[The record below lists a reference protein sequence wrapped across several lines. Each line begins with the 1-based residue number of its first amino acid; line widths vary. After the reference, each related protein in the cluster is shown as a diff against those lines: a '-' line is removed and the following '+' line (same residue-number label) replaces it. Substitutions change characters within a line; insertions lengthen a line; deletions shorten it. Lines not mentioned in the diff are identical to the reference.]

1 MMRLR
6 RLIIRALPG
15 IEPGFS
21 FEPASGGINIVTG
34 PNAIGKSSLARAL
47 RYLLAGVDGR
57 NDPPD
62 LHLEAEF
69 TTGTTEWTVRRMGR
83 QVVWRRGG
91 KSADAP
97 ALPGADQFGLYRLS
111 MESLLT
117 DDADDRAL
125 ADRLWRMVRGGYDL
139 DAAKAGGVGPRFA
152 ASEER
157 QLREARKELAG
168 LRNEHRDLR
177 LREAELPDLA
187 RRIRRAERAR
197 VRRGRVETALELL
210 KAIRERRTRGAALRA
225 FPVEMARLH
234 GDEMERLEEFEEEI
248 ALRKTELADAR
259 RFLKARERERGNTG
273 FGDALPNPEL
283 VDCAR
288 KALQRVERDAIE
300 RGTARVALAGAE
312 ETLAKVRAE
321 LGGGGTPP
329 GSGAEGPG
337 RANVAGAGGNPGR
350 IPPRL
355 DFDSLDRARRIA
367 QPLVD
372 QRARRRELRQW
383 LDMAGDAPQQAE
395 VDRLRDGVNALRR
408 WLAISEDSPSRLLV
422 WVRHATQIALWAGM
436 TLAALMALWALR
448 AESYWL
454 LGFFVTVMA
463 NLFAVFWFSRQAASL
478 GADTRDEAKRSYAE
492 TGLETPPE
500 WNREAVR
507 EHLRSDVEARLN
519 RLLLRQERAVRA
531 GGLRAELEQAE
542 TEIGELEVER
552 KALAS
557 ELGIDPELPGAPFLR
572 FVSVME
578 KWDSAQ
584 GDHAVKAAALRAL
597 DDRIGE
603 GAARVR
609 ELLAPWRTTGDPP
622 LAFSTAQAH
631 VPVEIDAVAD
641 ATVDDEAADAVA
653 DDLAAVEV
661 DSDVTAHVDADS
673 ATEAEADAL
682 RVAFDALEKRLAK
695 AREAD
700 GKIES
705 ARDSIESLQD
715 RIRNAEAGRSGLF
728 ERAGIATAARAE
740 LARRVDGLNDW
751 RKANDAL
758 VLATGD
764 ENRLRGLISDDASLI
779 EAAEKGADPIEVA
792 EDGADPVE
800 VAEEGAVT
808 ELQRELR
815 AASEEADNHDE
826 LLKKQQDVETL
837 LREARRSHDLERAAA
852 ELDKAGEALRDKRDR
867 ALLQVATDL
876 LLNDVEDAFRTER
889 EPELLRRAR
898 ERFEQVTAHEFTLEL
913 ADKSGFTARDLTQG
927 VLRTPAE
934 LSSGTRMQLLL
945 ALRLAWT
952 EYRERGGEALPLFL
966 DEALTTSDE
975 SRFAVMARTLSRLSR
990 SAGRQIFYLSARR
1003 HEATLWKQTTGTEPA
1018 VTDLAAVR
1026 FGAARA
1032 DPDSLRVETPPALP
1046 SSDGMAVEKYA
1057 ALIGVHPV
1065 NPRADAGGI
1074 HLFHLLRDDL
1084 GLLHSLVESW
1094 RIGTLGQLESLLA
1107 SDAARTA
1114 ISERQTRRRVRQ
1126 RSQTARTW
1134 IDLWRQG
1141 RGMPVDR
1148 AVLDESGAVSGVF
1161 LDDAADLAKE
1171 LEGDGKAL
1179 VLALRD
1185 RRVKGFFASK
1195 TDELENWLADK
1206 GYVDDSATIEPDE
1219 RRRLTLQRVVPPTP
1233 ADVEDVN
1240 RVVDWMESVVV
1251 SYSALYNR
1259 SS

>member
-21 FEPASGGINIVTG
+21 FEPASGGVNIVTG

-62 LHLEAEF
+62 LHLEAEL
-69 TTGTTEWTVRRMGR
+69 TSGTTEWTVRRMGR
-83 QVVWRRGG
+83 QVVWRRDGEP
-91 KSADAP
+91 ADAP

-139 DAAKAGGVGPRFA
+139 DAARVGGVGPRFA
-152 ASEER
+152 ATEER
-157 QLREARKELAG
+157 QLREASAELAG
-168 LRNEHRDLR
+168 LRNKHRDLR
-177 LREAELPDLA
+177 LREAELPGLA
-187 RRIRRAERAR
+187 RRIRRAEQAR
-197 VRRGRVETALELL
+197 VRRGRVETALDLL
-210 KAIRERRTRGAALRA
+210 KAIRERRARGAALQA

-234 GDEMERLEEFEEEI
+234 GDEIERLEEFEEEI
-248 ALRKTELADAR
+248 AHRETELADAR
-259 RFLKARERERGNTG
+259 RFLKERVRERENTG
-273 FGDALPNPEL
+273 FGDALPDPEL
-283 VDCAR
+283 VDRAR
-288 KALQRVERDAIE
+288 KALRRVERDAIE
-300 RGTARVALAGAE
+300 RGNARVALAGAE
-312 ETLAKVRAE
+312 ETLAKSRAE
-321 LGGGGTPP
+321 LGCGWAPP
-329 GSGAEGPG
+329 GPSADGLG
-337 RANVAGAGGNPGR
+337 RARVAGADANAGR

-355 DFDSLDRARRIA
+355 DAESLDRARRIA
-367 QPLVD
+367 EPLVD

-408 WLAISEDSPSRLLV
+408 WLAVSEDSASRVLV
-422 WVRHATQIALWAGM
+422 WVRHMTQVALWAGM

-454 LGFFVTVMA
+454 LGILLTVMA
-463 NLFAVFWFSRQAASL
+463 NLFAVYWFSRQAASV
-478 GADTRDEAKRSYAE
+478 GADARDEAKRNYAE

-542 TEIGELEVER
+542 TEIGDLEEKK

-572 FVSVME
+572 FISVTE

-584 GDHAVKAAALRAL
+584 RDHAVKTAVLRAL

-622 LAFSTAQAH
+622 LGFSTTNAH
-631 VPVEIDAVAD
+631 VPVDTNAIAD
-641 ATVDDEAADAVA
+641 AAVDAAAADAGA
-653 DDLAAVEV
+653 EDLAAVEV
-661 DSDVTAHVDADS
+661 ESDATAHVDADS
-673 ATEAEADAL
+673 AAETEVDAL

-695 AREAD
+695 AKEAD
-700 GKIES
+700 GEIES
-705 ARDSIESLQD
+705 VRDRIESLED
-715 RIRNAEAGRSGLF
+715 RIRNAEAGRSGLY
-728 ERAGIATAARAE
+728 ERAGIATGARAE
-740 LARRVDGLNDW
+740 LARRVGGLNDW

-758 VLATGD
+758 GLATGD

-792 EDGADPVE
+792 EDGTDPVE

-815 AASEEADNHDE
+815 AASEEADNRDE
-826 LLKKQQDVETL
+826 LLKKRQEIETL
-837 LREARRSHDLERAAA
+837 LREARKSHDLEGVAAK
-852 ELDKAGEALRDKRDR
+852 LDKAGDALRDKRDR

-952 EYRERGGEALPLFL
+952 EDRERGGEALPFFL

-990 SAGRQIFYLSARR
+990 NAGRQIFYLSARR
-1003 HEATLWKQTTGTEPA
+1003 HEATLWKQATGTEPG
-1018 VTDLAAVR
+1018 VIDLAAVR
-1026 FGAARA
+1026 FGSALA
-1032 DPDSLRVETPPALP
+1032 DPDALRVETPPALP
-1046 SSDGMAVEKYA
+1046 SPDGLAAEEYAV
-1057 ALIGVHPV
+1057 LIGVHPV

-1084 GLLHSLVESW
+1084 SLLHSLLDTW
-1094 RIGTLGQLESLLA
+1094 RIGALGQLESLLA
-1107 SDAARTA
+1107 SNAARSA
-1114 ISERQTRRRVRQ
+1114 ISGRQTRQRLRQ
-1126 RSQTARTW
+1126 RCRTARTW
-1134 IDLWRQG
+1134 TDLWRQG

-1148 AVLDESGAVSGVF
+1148 AVLDESGAVSDVF
-1161 LDDAADLAKE
+1161 LDSAADLAKE
-1171 LEGDGKAL
+1171 LEGNGNAL

-1185 RRVKGFFASK
+1185 RRVKGFHASK
-1195 TDELENWLADK
+1195 TDELERWLADR
-1206 GYVDDSATIEPDE
+1206 GYVDDAATLEPDE
-1219 RRRLTLQRVVPPTP
+1219 RRRLTLQRVVPTTP
-1233 ADVEDVN
+1233 ADAEDVN
-1240 RVVDWMESVVV
+1240 RVVDWMEH
-1251 SYSALYNR
+1251 
-1259 SS
+1259 

>member
-6 RLIIRALPG
+6 RLSIRALPG

-21 FEPASGGINIVTG
+21 FEPASGGVNIVTG

-62 LHLEAEF
+62 LHLEAEL
-69 TTGTTEWTVRRMGR
+69 TSDTTEWTVRRMGR
-83 QVVWRRGG
+83 QVVWRRDGEP
-91 KSADAP
+91 ADAP

-139 DAAKAGGVGPRFA
+139 DAARVGGVGPRFA
-152 ASEER
+152 ATEER
-157 QLREARKELAG
+157 QLREARAELAG
-168 LRNEHRDLR
+168 LRNKHRDLR
-177 LREAELPDLA
+177 LREAELPGLA
-187 RRIRRAERAR
+187 RRIRRADQAR
-197 VRRGRVETALELL
+197 VRCGRVETALDLL
-210 KAIRERRTRGAALRA
+210 KAIRERRARGAVLQA

-234 GDEMERLEEFEEEI
+234 GDEIERLEEFEEEI
-248 ALRKTELADAR
+248 TLRETELVDAR
-259 RFLKARERERGNTG
+259 RFLKERVRERENTG
-273 FGDALPNPEL
+273 FGDTLPDPEL
-283 VDCAR
+283 ADCAR
-288 KALQRVERDAIE
+288 KALRRVERDAIE
-300 RGTARVALAGAE
+300 RGNARVALAGAE
-312 ETLAKVRAE
+312 ETLAKARAE
-321 LGGGGTPP
+321 LGGGGAP
-329 GSGAEGPG
+329 SGPG
-337 RANVAGAGGNPGR
+337 ADGLGRAKVAGADANAGR

-355 DFDSLDRARRIA
+355 DADSLDRARKIA
-367 QPLVD
+367 EPLVD
-372 QRARRRELRQW
+372 KRARRRELRQW

-395 VDRLRDGVNALRR
+395 VDRLRDGVSALRR
-408 WLAISEDSPSRLLV
+408 WLAVSEDSASRVLV
-422 WVRHATQIALWAGM
+422 WVRHTTQVALWAGM
-436 TLAALMALWALR
+436 TLAALLALWALR

-454 LGFFVTVMA
+454 LGFFLTVMA
-463 NLFAVFWFSRQAASL
+463 NLFAVYWFSRQAASL
-478 GADTRDEAKRSYAE
+478 GADARDEAKRNYAE
-492 TGLETPPE
+492 TGLEIPPE

-542 TEIGELEVER
+542 TEIGELEE
-552 KALAS
+552 KKMALAS

-572 FVSVME
+572 FISVTE

-584 GDHAVKAAALRAL
+584 RDHAVKAAALRAL

-603 GAARVR
+603 GAAHVR
-609 ELLAPWRTTGDPP
+609 ELLAPWRTT
-622 LAFSTAQAH
+622 
-631 VPVEIDAVAD
+631 
-641 ATVDDEAADAVA
+641 
-653 DDLAAVEV
+653 VEV
-661 DSDVTAHVDADS
+661 DSDATDHVDGVS
-673 ATEAEADAL
+673 ASEAEVDAL

-695 AREAD
+695 AKEAD
-700 GKIES
+700 GEIES
-705 ARDSIESLQD
+705 ARDRVESLED

-728 ERAGIATAARAE
+728 ERAGIATGARAE

-779 EAAEKGADPIEVA
+779 EAAEKGVDPIEVA
-792 EDGADPVE
+792 EDSADPVE

-815 AASEEADNHDE
+815 AASKEADKHDE
-826 LLKKQQDVETL
+826 LLKKQQDIETL
-837 LREARRSHDLERAAA
+837 LREARKSHDLERAAG
-852 ELDKAGEALRDKRDR
+852 ELDEAGEALRDKRDR
-867 ALLQVATDL
+867 ALLHVATDL

-927 VLRTPAE
+927 VLRAPAE

-952 EYRERGGEALPLFL
+952 EDRERGGEALPLFL

-975 SRFAVMARTLSRLSR
+975 SRFAVMARTISRLSR
-990 SAGRQIFYLSARR
+990 NDGRQIFYLSARR
-1003 HEATLWKQTTGTEPA
+1003 HEATLWKQATGTEPG
-1018 VTDLAAVR
+1018 VIDLAAVR
-1026 FGAARA
+1026 FGSALA
-1032 DPDSLRVETPPALP
+1032 DPDALRVETPPALP
-1046 SSDGMAVEKYA
+1046 SPDGLAAERYS

-1074 HLFHLLRDDL
+1074 HLFHTLRDDL
-1084 GLLHSLVESW
+1084 GLLHGLLDTW
-1094 RIGTLGQLESLLA
+1094 RIGALGQLESLLA
-1107 SDAARTA
+1107 SDAARSA
-1114 ISERQTRRRVRQ
+1114 VSDRQTRQRLRQ
-1126 RSQTARTW
+1126 RSRTARIW
-1134 IDLWRQG
+1134 AELWRQG
-1141 RGMPVDR
+1141 RGKPVGR
-1148 AVLDESGAVSGVF
+1148 AVLDESGAVSDVF
-1161 LDDAADLAKE
+1161 LDPAADLAKE
-1171 LEGDGKAL
+1171 LKGDGKAL

-1185 RRVKGFFASK
+1185 RRVKGFHASK
-1195 TDELENWLADK
+1195 ADELERWLADK
-1206 GYVDDSATIEPDE
+1206 GYVDDAATLEPGE
-1219 RRRLTLQRVVPPTP
+1219 RRRLTLQRVVPPAP
-1233 ADVEDVN
+1233 ADAEDVN
-1240 RVVDWMESVVV
+1240 RVVDWLESGIT
-1251 SYSALYNR
+1251 S
-1259 SS
+1259 

>member
-6 RLIIRALPG
+6 RLSIRALPG
-15 IEPGFS
+15 IAPGFS
-21 FEPASGGINIVTG
+21 FEPASGGVNIVTG

-57 NDPPD
+57 IDPPD
-62 LHLEAEF
+62 LHLEAEL
-69 TTGTTEWTVRRMGR
+69 TSDTTEWAVRRLGR
-83 QVVWRRGG
+83 QVVWRRAGEP
-91 KSADAP
+91 ADAP

-125 ADRLWRMVRGGYDL
+125 ADRLWRMVRGGYDI
-139 DAAKAGGVGPRFA
+139 DAARVGGVGPRFA
-152 ASEER
+152 ATEER
-157 QLREARKELAG
+157 QLREARAELAG

-177 LREAELPDLA
+177 LREAELPDLT
-187 RRIRRAERAR
+187 RRIRRAARAR
-197 VRRGRVETALELL
+197 VRCGRVETALDLL
-210 KAIRERRTRGAALRA
+210 KAIRERRACGAALQA

-234 GDEMERLEEFEEEI
+234 GDEIERLEKFEEEI
-248 ALRKTELADAR
+248 ARLETELADAR
-259 RFLKARERERGNTG
+259 RFLKERVRERETTG
-273 FGDALPNPEL
+273 FGEVLPDLEL
-283 VDCAR
+283 VDRAR
-288 KALQRVERDAIE
+288 KALRRVERDTIE
-300 RGTARVALAGAE
+300 RGNARVALAGAE
-312 ETLAKVRAE
+312 ETLVTARVG
-321 LGGGGTPP
+321 LGGGGAPP
-329 GSGAEGPG
+329 GPSADGLG
-337 RANVAGAGGNPGR
+337 RTKVAGADANAGR
-350 IPPRL
+350 IPPGL
-355 DFDSLDRARRIA
+355 DVDSLERARKIA
-367 QPLVD
+367 EPLVD
-372 QRARRRELRQW
+372 KRARRRELRQW
-383 LDMAGDAPQQAE
+383 LDMAGDAPEQAE

-408 WLAISEDSPSRLLV
+408 WLAVSEDSASRVLV
-422 WVRHATQIALWAGM
+422 WVRHTTQVALWAGM

-454 LGFFVTVMA
+454 LGTLLTVMA
-463 NLFAVFWFSRQAASL
+463 NLFAVYWFSRQAASV
-478 GADTRDEAKRSYAE
+478 GADAKNEAKRNYAE

-519 RLLLRQERAVRA
+519 RLLLRQEQAVRA
-531 GGLRAELEQAE
+531 GGLRAELKQAE
-542 TEIGELEVER
+542 TEIGELEEKK

-572 FVSVME
+572 FISITE

-584 GDHAVKAAALRAL
+584 RDHAVKVAALRAL

-603 GAARVR
+603 CAVYVR
-609 ELLAPWRTTGDPP
+609 ELLVPWRTTGDPP
-622 LAFSTAQAH
+622 L
-631 VPVEIDAVAD
+631 EIFA
-641 ATVDDEAADAVA
+641 
-653 DDLAAVEV
+653 
-661 DSDVTAHVDADS
+661 
-673 ATEAEADAL
+673 AEADVDAL

-695 AREAD
+695 AKEAD
-700 GKIES
+700 GEIES
-705 ARDSIESLQD
+705 ARDRVESLED
-715 RIRNAEAGRSGLF
+715 RIRNAEAGRSRLF
-728 ERAGIATAARAE
+728 ERAGIATGARAE

-758 VLATGD
+758 VLAKGD

-779 EAAEKGADPIEVA
+779 EAAEKGANPIEVA

-800 VAEEGAVT
+800 VVEEGAVT

-815 AASEEADNHDE
+815 AASEEADKHDE
-826 LLKKQQDVETL
+826 LLKKHQDIETL
-837 LREARRSHDLERAAA
+837 LREARKSHDLERAAG

-867 ALLQVATDL
+867 ALLHVATDC

-927 VLRTPAE
+927 VLRAPAE

-952 EYRERGGEALPLFL
+952 EDRERGGEALPLFL

-990 SAGRQIFYLSARR
+990 NAGRQIFYLSARR
-1003 HEATLWKQTTGTEPA
+1003 HEATLWKQATGTAPG
-1018 VTDLAAVR
+1018 VIDLAAVR
-1026 FGAARA
+1026 FGSAPAG
-1032 DPDSLRVETPPALP
+1032 PDALHIETPPALP
-1046 SSDGMAVEKYA
+1046 SPDGLAAEKYA

-1084 GLLHSLVESW
+1084 GLLHGLLDTW
-1094 RIGTLGQLESLLA
+1094 RIGALGQLESLLA
-1107 SDAARTA
+1107 SDAAQSA
-1114 ISERQTRRRVRQ
+1114 VSYRQTRQTLRQ
-1126 RSQTARTW
+1126 RSRTARTW
-1134 IDLWRQG
+1134 TELWRQG
-1141 RGMPVDR
+1141 RGKPVDR
-1148 AVLDESGAVSGVF
+1148 AVLDDSGAVSDVF
-1161 LDDAADLAKE
+1161 LDPAADLAKE

-1185 RRVKGFFASK
+1185 RRVKGFHASK
-1195 TDELENWLADK
+1195 ADELETWLADK
-1206 GYVDDSATIEPDE
+1206 GYVDDAATLEPGE
-1219 RRRLTLQRVVPPTP
+1219 RRRLTLQRVVPPAP
-1233 ADVEDVN
+1233 ADAEDVN
-1240 RVVDWMESVVV
+1240 RVVDWLESAIVF
-1251 SYSALYNR
+1251 
-1259 SS
+1259 

>member
-21 FEPASGGINIVTG
+21 FEPASGRVNIVTG

-47 RYLLAGVDGR
+47 RYLLTGVDGR

-62 LHLEAEF
+62 LHLEAEL
-69 TTGTTEWTVRRMGR
+69 TSDTTEWTVRRMGR
-83 QVVWRRGG
+83 QVVWRRDG
-91 KSADAP
+91 KPVDAP

-117 DDADDRAL
+117 DDADDHAL

-139 DAAKAGGVGPRFA
+139 DAARVGGVGPRFA
-152 ASEER
+152 ATEER
-157 QLREARKELAG
+157 QLREASTELAG
-168 LRNEHRDLR
+168 LLNKHRDLR
-177 LREAELPDLA
+177 LREAELPGLV
-187 RRIRRAERAR
+187 RRIRRAEQAR
-197 VRRGRVETALELL
+197 VRRGRVETALDLL
-210 KAIRERRTRGAALRA
+210 KAIRERRSRGAALQA

-234 GDEMERLEEFEEEI
+234 GDEIERLEKFEEEI
-248 ALRKTELADAR
+248 AHRETELADAR
-259 RFLKARERERGNTG
+259 RFLKERVRERENTG
-273 FGDALPNPEL
+273 FGDALPDPEL
-283 VDCAR
+283 VDRAR
-288 KALQRVERDAIE
+288 KALRRVERDAIE
-300 RGTARVALAGAE
+300 RGNARVALAGAE
-312 ETLAKVRAE
+312 ETLAKSHAE
-321 LGGGGTPP
+321 LGGGGAPR
-329 GSGAEGPG
+329 GPSADGLG
-337 RANVAGAGGNPGR
+337 RAKVAGADANAGR

-355 DFDSLDRARRIA
+355 DAESLDRARKIA
-367 QPLVD
+367 EPLVD

-408 WLAISEDSPSRLLV
+408 WLAVSEDSASRVLV
-422 WVRHATQIALWAGM
+422 WVRQMTQVALWAGM

-454 LGFFVTVMA
+454 LGFFLTVMA
-463 NLFAVFWFSRQAASL
+463 NLFAVFWFSRQAALL
-478 GADTRDEAKRSYAE
+478 GADARDEARRNYAE

-542 TEIGELEVER
+542 TEIGELEEKK

-572 FVSVME
+572 FISVTE

-584 GDHAVKAAALRAL
+584 RDHAVKAAALRAL

-603 GAARVR
+603 GASRVC
-609 ELLAPWRTTGDPP
+609 ELLAPWRTTEDPP
-622 LAFSTAQAH
+622 LEGS
-631 VPVEIDAVAD
+631 
-641 ATVDDEAADAVA
+641 AA
-653 DDLAAVEV
+653 
-661 DSDVTAHVDADS
+661 
-673 ATEAEADAL
+673 EAEVDAL

-695 AREAD
+695 AKEAD
-700 GKIES
+700 GEIES
-705 ARDSIESLQD
+705 VRDRIESLED

-728 ERAGIATAARAE
+728 ERAGIATGARAE
-740 LARRVDGLNDW
+740 LARRVGGLNDW
-751 RKANDAL
+751 RNANDAL

-792 EDGADPVE
+792 EDGTDPVE

-815 AASEEADNHDE
+815 AASEEADKHDE
-826 LLKKQQDVETL
+826 LLKKQQDIETL
-837 LREARRSHDLERAAA
+837 LREARKSHDLERVAA
-852 ELDKAGEALRDKRDR
+852 ELDMAGEALRDKRDQ
-867 ALLQVATDL
+867 ALLHVATDL

-990 SAGRQIFYLSARR
+990 SADRQIFYLSARR
-1003 HEATLWKQTTGTEPA
+1003 HEATLWKQTTGTEPG
-1018 VTDLAAVR
+1018 VIDLAAVR
-1026 FGAARA
+1026 FGSALA
-1032 DPDSLRVETPPALP
+1032 DPDALRVETPPALP
-1046 SSDGMAVEKYA
+1046 SPDGLAAEEYAV
-1057 ALIGVHPV
+1057 LIGVHPV

-1114 ISERQTRRRVRQ
+1114 ISGRQTRRRLRQ
-1126 RSQTARTW
+1126 RCRTARTW
-1134 IDLWRQG
+1134 TDLWRQG

-1161 LDDAADLAKE
+1161 LDPAADLAKE
-1171 LEGDGKAL
+1171 LEGDGDAL

-1185 RRVKGFFASK
+1185 RRVKGFHASK
-1195 TDELENWLADK
+1195 TDELERWLADR
-1206 GYVDDSATIEPDE
+1206 GYVDDAATLEPDE
-1219 RRRLTLQRVVPPTP
+1219 RRRLTLQRVVPPAP
-1233 ADVEDVN
+1233 ADAEDVN
-1240 RVVDWMESVVV
+1240 RVVDWLESAAVP
-1251 SYSALYNR
+1251 
-1259 SS
+1259 